1 MLKYSLP
8 QCLVVKYACN
18 HLRIDKVTMANLTV
32 KILITSLL
40 FAVSTLAFSNPPIQ
54 NSLRAIANTN
64 SPLAKLMVEWKR
76 SIVQNSNN
84 QDKKSMQTIL
94 EEGAKLEKLA
104 GDFQFI
110 EGPIWHRDGFLL
122 FSDIPADTI
131 YKFGADRKV
140 EVFRRPSGKA
150 NGNTLDKAGRLI
162 TAEHSNRRISRT
174 ETDGKV
180 IELIA
185 KYEGKR
191 LNSPNDMAVKSDG
204 SIYFTDPPY
213 GINKEQ
219 EELGFYG
226 VYRLAKDGKLTLLVK
241 DMVLPN
247 GIAFSPDEKQLY
259 VNNSEAGYIAVFDVK
274 SDGTVG
280 NQRVLAELKEAG
292 KNGVPDG
299 LKVDVEGNVYSTG
312 PGGVWILSPTGEL
325 LGKIAVPET
334 ATNLAWGEDDRKTLY
349 ITASKS
355 LYRIRLKIAGVRA
368 GT

>member
-1 MLKYSLP
+1 MFDRLFVNK
-8 QCLVVKYACN
+8 VK
-18 HLRIDKVTMANLTV
+18 MANPIF
-32 KILITSLL
+32 KIATSSLL
-40 FAVSTLAFSNPPIQ
+40 FAVLAFAFSNPPQ
-54 NSLRAIANTN
+54 NSRGEAIANPN
-64 SPLAKLMVEWKR
+64 SPLAQLMVEWKR
-76 SIVQNSNN
+76 SIAQNSNS

-94 EEGAKLEKLA
+94 EEGAKLEKIA

-110 EGPIWHRDGFLL
+110 EGPIWHPDGFLL

-131 YKFGADRKV
+131 YKFAANRQV

-180 IELIA
+180 IELVA

-191 LNSPNDMAVKSDG
+191 LNSPNDLVVKSDG

-213 GINKEQ
+213 GINKEH

-226 VYRLAKDGKLTLLVK
+226 VYRLTPDGKLTLLVK

-247 GIAFSPDEKQLY
+247 GIAFSPDEKKLY
-259 VNNSEAGYIAVFDVK
+259 VNNSEAGYIGVFDVQ

-280 NQRVLAELKEAG
+280 NSRVFAELKDAG

-325 LGKIAVPET
+325 LGQISVPET
-334 ATNLAWGEDDRKTLY
+334 ATNLAWGEGDRKTLY
-349 ITASKS
+349 ITGSKS

>member
-1 MLKYSLP
+1 
-8 QCLVVKYACN
+8 
-18 HLRIDKVTMANLTV
+18 
-32 KILITSLL
+32 
-40 FAVSTLAFSNPPIQ
+40 
-54 NSLRAIANTN
+54 
-64 SPLAKLMVEWKR
+64 
-76 SIVQNSNN
+76 
-84 QDKKSMQTIL
+84 MQTIL
-94 EEGAKLEKLA
+94 DDSAKLEKVA

-110 EGPIWHRDGFLL
+110 EGPIWHPDGFLL

-131 YKFGADRKV
+131 YKFAANQQV

-180 IELIA
+180 IELVA
-185 KYEGKR
+185 KYEGKK
-191 LNSPNDMAVKSDG
+191 LNSPNDLVVRSDG

-226 VYRLAKDGKLTLLVK
+226 VYRLATDGELTLLVK
-241 DMVLPN
+241 DIVLPN
-247 GIAFSPDEKQLY
+247 GIAFSPDEKKLY
-259 VNNSEAGYIAVFDVK
+259 VNNSEAGYIAVFDVN
-274 SDGTVG
+274 SDGTVS
-280 NQRVLAELKEAG
+280 NQRVFAQLKDPG

-325 LGKIAVPET
+325 SGKISVPET
-334 ATNLAWGEDDRKTLY
+334 ATNLAWGDDDRKTLY
-349 ITASKS
+349 ITGSKS

-368 GT
+368 GK